1 MFRESDHP
9 RDNDGKFTD
18 GNGESGKSRS
28 EKMIEAV
35 KKYSDSPEKDLG
47 GDADAIWDKPKAGT
61 DKSVQ
66 LGIINAT
73 NPAPD
78 DYHTWIRSEEDIKTP
93 EEVYQSALDDGFE
106 AGDKITPDFTMAD
119 WKNALDSGYIT
130 VYSSMPIKNGN
141 FVSTSKL
148 EASQYAGDNRLYS
161 AKVPISNVAWIDAL
175 QGQFAKL

>member
-1 MFRESDHP
+1 MYRESDHP

-47 GDADAIWDKPKAGT
+47 GDADAIWDKPIAGT

-78 DYHTWIRSEEDIKTP
+78 DYHTWIRKRTSRRPRKCISRRWT
-93 EEVYQSALDDGFE
+93 
-106 AGDKITPDFTMAD
+106 
-119 WKNALDSGYIT
+119 T
-130 VYSSMPIKNGN
+130 VSRRA
-141 FVSTSKL
+141 T
-148 EASQYAGDNRLYS
+148 R
-161 AKVPISNVAWIDAL
+161 
-175 QGQFAKL
+175 

>member
-61 DKSVQ
+61 DKSAQ

-130 VYSSMPIKNGN
+130 VYSSIKTG
-141 FVSTSKL
+141 TSFRHPNWKRRNAQEITGYTARKSPFPMWHGSMRCRGSL
-148 EASQYAGDNRLYS
+148 RSCKS
-161 AKVPISNVAWIDAL
+161 
-175 QGQFAKL
+175 